1 MRFVKALTRLMHICA
16 KGLWGSDKPSLALRT
31 PATALLKFVT
41 RFENGSPASP
51 VGELIDAIATEV
63 SAATSDQS
71 HSLGAR
77 DTDVRAK
84 EGKSEKM
91 AWELFTR

>member
-1 MRFVKALTRLMHICA
+1 MRFVKALTRSMHICA

-31 PATALLKFVT
+31 PATALLKVVT
-41 RFENGSPASP
+41 RFEDGSPASP

-71 HSLGAR
+71 HSGGAP
-77 DTDVRAK
+77 DTNVPAK
-84 EGKSEKM
+84 VGQVEER
-91 AWELFTR
+91 AWELFTG